1 MGKILP
7 KTRRQLRTSLVG
19 SGEERLD
26 PPRALVNVLRRL
38 VGSGMDEL
46 EGGVGNEVEGTM
58 EKR

>member
-1 MGKILP
+1 M
-7 KTRRQLRTSLVG
+7 G